1 MELDQKLMEINDLY
15 IIYLLQNIQLKQ
27 KDLQFATDFGAQT
40 STALAEEISWLT
52 DSCHISWLF

>member
-1 MELDQKLMEINDLY
+1 MKCFVNSFIWSRDQKLMEINDPY

-40 STALAEEISWLT
+40 STALAEEIS
-52 DSCHISWLF
+52 

>member
-1 MELDQKLMEINDLY
+1 MEINDLY

-40 STALAEEISWLT
+40 STALAVEISWLT

>member
-40 STALAEEISWLT
+40 STALAVEISWLT